1 MVVGAVGVVGMVVG
15 VAVAVQM
22 HLKVQ
27 AIATN

>member
-1 MVVGAVGVVGMVVG
+1 MVAQAGVVGVVG

-27 AIATN
+27 AIAAN